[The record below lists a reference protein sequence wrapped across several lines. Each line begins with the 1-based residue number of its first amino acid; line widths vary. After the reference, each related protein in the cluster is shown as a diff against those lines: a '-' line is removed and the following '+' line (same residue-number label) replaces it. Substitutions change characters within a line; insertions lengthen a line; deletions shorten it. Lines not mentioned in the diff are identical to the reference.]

1 MIKYT
6 IDMKLYDEFGPD
18 FLNAIEEYI
27 CVELY
32 NTLNEKDIL
41 DLHVINWDVNLNIG
55 IYYERIPN
63 IIPNLI
69 QRLKNGITDEET
81 KAFFIQKE

>member
-27 CVELY
+27 CIELY
-32 NTLNEKDIL
+32 KTLNEKDIL
-41 DLHVINWDVNLNIG
+41 DLHIINWHVNLNIG